1 MSATGASSVVI
12 MGQSYQL
19 SVPDGRTDDLL
30 RAAETV
36 NNAMCQIR
44 DAGKVKARSHI
55 AVLAALNIAYENLK
69 PSDEIAAQAA
79 ANSNNTTAG
88 KTASETEQMEEQLQQ
103 RITGLITRLDDLLGE
118 DGRLL

>member
-30 RAAETV
+30 RAAEAV
-36 NNAMCQIR
+36 NHAMCRIR
-44 DAGKVKARSHI
+44 DAGKVKALSQI

-69 PSDEIAAQAA
+69 PLDEAA
-79 ANSNNTTAG
+79 ADDTAP
-88 KTASETEQMEEQLQQ
+88 ADAPEMAEQLEKALQQ
-103 RITGLITRLDDLLGE
+103 RVTGLIARLDDLLGE